1 MTKSSYFFSKNSQMI
16 YFYTKMWYTIIN
28 DWRGINGKTN
38 KKENVGCSFPIFR
51 LYYNHFNRHI
61 LANVADCF

>member
-1 MTKSSYFFSKNSQMI
+1 MI